1 MKYEKQH
8 QPKKN
13 NKAKIIGV
21 AALALAGGAIVGNRI
36 HQEDV
41 SNTNNAEAKITY
53 TGPNPT
59 LWNAAALIAKDTNNQ
74 NPGAIA
80 KYINEQESNLR
91 GSNPYLG
98 EQTTIGVYTNQKNVE
113 TFKNLGATVAI
124 IPDRQHQN
132 SK

>member
-13 NKAKIIGV
+13 NKAKIIGATTLV
-21 AALALAGGAIVGNRI
+21 LAGGAIVGHRI

-41 SNTNNAEAKITY
+41 SNTNNAKATITY

-91 GSNPYLG
+91 GNVGIYPG
-98 EQTTIGVYTNQKNVE
+98 EETTIGVYANQKE
-113 TFKNLGATVAI
+113 IIKNLGATVAI
-124 IPDRQHQN
+124 TPNRQHQSN
-132 SK
+132 K